1 MNELA
6 IGKVIKVF
14 GLEGW
19 VKIES
24 FSGEYDHFL
33 ALTTVTL
40 RSGSLVKTAELE
52 HCEVR
57 AGSLVARFK
66 DCMNAEQA
74 EQYVGW
80 ELWVDRSKASPLRE
94 HEYYYGDLT
103 GCSLM
108 NGTECAG
115 VVTGVLET
123 AGGHLLE
130 VQCGN
135 EIKLVPFRKE
145 FVGTVD
151 IHNKAIELIA
161 PWILE

>member
-1 MNELA
+1 MSELA

-19 VKIES
+19 VKVES
-24 FSGEYDHFL
+24 FSGEFDHFL
-33 ALTTVTL
+33 VLTTVTL
-40 RSGSLVKTAELE
+40 RSGSLEKTAELE
-52 HCEVR
+52 QWKVHG
-57 AGSLVARFK
+57 GSLLVRFK
-66 DCMNAEQA
+66 GCNNAAQSEA
-74 EQYVGW
+74 YVGW

-108 NGTECAG
+108 NGAACAG
-115 VVTGVLET
+115 MVTGVLET

-135 EIKLVPFRKE
+135 ETKLVPFRKE
-145 FVGTVD
+145 FVGKVD
-151 IHNKAIELIA
+151 IHHKTIELVA